1 MEISVEDDERTLT
14 MVEDLC
20 SEDVAGNSSC
30 HLPAPLADDDWDAAA
45 GAAAAGAA
53 AAGAAAAGAAA
64 AVADTSSKSVKDNK
78 EKILTQLEE
87 AMKKLT
93 AVNADLVEFITIQQ
107 KSRFLVSKEKLLELA
122 GDKCKVTVDNHVCGR
137 ELRFITR
144 EVGTVLEITCS
155 CENNHF
161 SKWTSSE
168 VLDYKNNNRI
178 YVNDSMLAA
187 SVIVS
192 GNNYAKFKLLC
203 QALGLSLISEST
215 FLRFQKHCA
224 APVVEEV
231 WRDMNNVV
239 KEVFKA
245 YEGICLCGDGRNDS
259 PGHSARYCVYTLMEH
274 FTNAVIDFEVIDKR
288 ETGGNS
294 TTMEKEAL
302 RRLLEN
308 LVTVFPFDELTTD
321 ASSTVIKLVR
331 DLKGELNLHADFCTS
346 QTNLSSYL

>member
-20 SEDVAGNSSC
+20 SEDGAGNSSC
-30 HLPAPLADDDWDAAA
+30 HLPAPLADDDWD
-45 GAAAAGAA
+45 
-53 AAGAAAAGAAA
+53 AAAGAAA

-87 AMKKLT
+87 SMKKLT
-93 AVNADLVEFITIQQ
+93 AVNADLAEFIAIQQ

-155 CENNHF
+155 CEDNHF

-187 SVIVS
+187 SVIV
-192 GNNYAKFKLLC
+192 
-203 QALGLSLISEST
+203 
-215 FLRFQKHCA
+215 
-224 APVVEEV
+224 
-231 WRDMNNVV
+231 
-239 KEVFKA
+239 
-245 YEGICLCGDGRNDS
+245 
-259 PGHSARYCVYTLMEH
+259 
-274 FTNAVIDFEVIDKR
+274 
-288 ETGGNS
+288 
-294 TTMEKEAL
+294 
-302 RRLLEN
+302 
-308 LVTVFPFDELTTD
+308 
-321 ASSTVIKLVR
+321 
-331 DLKGELNLHADFCTS
+331 
-346 QTNLSSYL
+346 